1 MNFIKPKEENNFL
14 IVCEHCKAIVN
25 FSREDCYCIKE
36 VDTDALLK
44 GHFQNVSRVLITCPN
59 CNSRQDVAAGLRYV
73 TNDKN
78 WF

>member
-14 IVCEHCKAIVN
+14 VVCEHCKAIVN

-44 GHFQNVSRVLITCPN
+44 GHLQNVSRVLITCPN
-59 CNSRQDVAAGLRYV
+59 CGSRQDVVAGLRYV